1 MKNSCNAHL
10 NVVAYPN
17 NKCCGTDFHDHAY
30 KFCNDKLKTVK
41 PHVVCTQ
48 EVHVMRKDLFGSKVV
63 DAILDSVENA
73 IVSSPDYI
81 AETSDLD
88 PIMQLFDEV
97 MYDPYGYKRLIS
109 FNQFGSF
116 YIAKVFDNDKFIFV
130 AYSIYD
136 IFDFYNSDSSKEI
149 PYVKL
154 YESLVDTKYTVT
166 AVDNPTRYKLNAQ
179 MDEPWKYKITFE
191 NYDTVDLFVNPAE
204 ICVSKVYNK
213 IDPIEISDLVSGFV
227 QFIINHKVF
236 EFHYSIKKSQI
247 TNTEYKDVWEE
258 VQERYEDELKALAP
272 YGIESWTLKDTEE
285 TVGVDELNLVPTING
300 PIVFVAKIIETDP
313 EAAED
318 VDGDGDEDYEGWNS
332 ADDRIISEEDDD
344 KIVDTY
350 TPSEE
355 HDSDPEDNTTDTEI
369 ESNGEDGINNL

>member
-1 MKNSCNAHL
+1 MKNSCNKYL

-17 NKCCGTDFHDHAY
+17 KDHCGTNFHDHAY
-30 KFCNDKLKTVK
+30 KFCNDKLKSVK

-63 DAILDSVENA
+63 DAILDSVENSIA
-73 IVSSPDYI
+73 SCPDYI

-136 IFDFYNSDSSKEI
+136 IFDYYNSDSSKEI

-154 YESLVDTKYTVT
+154 YETLNDMNYTVT

-179 MDEPWKYKITFE
+179 MDEPWKYKIIFE
-191 NYDTVDLFVNPAE
+191 NNDTVDLFVNPAE

-213 IDPIEISDLVSGFV
+213 IDPIEISELVSGFV

-236 EFHYSIKKSQI
+236 EFHYSIKKSQL

-258 VQERYEDELKALAP
+258 VKEKYEDDIKALAP

-285 TVGVDELNLVPTING
+285 TIGVDELDRVPTING
-300 PIVFVAKIIETDP
+300 PIVFIAKVIEEDP
-313 EAAED
+313 DAAED

-332 ADDRIISEEDDD
+332 GDDHIISEDDED
-344 KIVDTY
+344 KIVDGY
-350 TPSEE
+350 VPSEE
-355 HDSDPEDNTTDTEI
+355 DQDQSSDSEVETGTNDENVNED
-369 ESNGEDGINNL
+369 L

>member
-1 MKNSCNAHL
+1 MKNKCDKYI

-17 NKCCGTDFHDHAY
+17 NECCGTDFHDHAY
-30 KFCNDKLKTVK
+30 KFCNDKLKLVK

-73 IVSSPDYI
+73 IASSPDYI

-136 IFDFYNSDSSKEI
+136 IFDYYNSDSSKEI
-149 PYVKL
+149 PYVKV
-154 YESLVDTKYTVT
+154 YETLKDTEYIVT
-166 AVDNPTRYKLNAQ
+166 AVDNPTRYKCNSQ

-191 NYDTVDLFVNPAE
+191 NADVVDLFVNPSE
-204 ICVSKVYNK
+204 ICVSKVYNM
-213 IDPIEISDLVSGFV
+213 ITPINISDLVSGFV
-227 QFIINHKVF
+227 QFIVNHKVF
-236 EFHYSIKKSQI
+236 EFHYSIKKKEI
-247 TNTEYKDVWEE
+247 TNTEYKDVWSE
-258 VQERYEDELKALAP
+258 VQEKYNEELKALAP

-285 TVGVDELNLVPTING
+285 VIGVDELNLVPTING
-300 PIVFVAKIIETDP
+300 PIVFVAKVIEEDP
-313 EAAED
+313 DKATD
-318 VDGDGDEDYEGWNS
+318 VDGDGDEDYDGWNS
-332 ADDRIISEEDDD
+332 GDDTIISGDDED

-350 TPSEE
+350 EPSDNPTSENTNE
-355 HDSDPEDNTTDTEI
+355 SEDTSDQET
-369 ESNGEDGINNL
+369 NGNDGDL